1 MIFSLGGVRDWSAVD
16 GYPDTADYWN
26 SASITL
32 NMLNGTQDAVVGDR
46 NESGKTSWSRAL
58 SIKPGDNAI
67 EAAKRITWHL
77 TGYAWPDKALAAV
90 AFLLMA
96 EKTATDTS
104 TIPDDDL
111 DYWVSH
117 AVRFVFAS
125 PYSSLR

>member
-1 MIFSLGGVRDWSAVD
+1 
-16 GYPDTADYWN
+16 
-26 SASITL
+26 
-32 NMLNGTQDAVVGDR
+32 
-46 NESGKTSWSRAL
+46 
-58 SIKPGDNAI
+58 
-67 EAAKRITWHL
+67 
-77 TGYAWPDKALAAV
+77 
-90 AFLLMA
+90 MA